1 MFRQMAKYG
10 AALIALYIVVA
21 NATGFGSLIDKGS
34 KGATSLTRTFQ
45 GR

>member
-10 AALIALYIVVA
+10 AALIALYIGVA

-34 KGATSLTRTFQ
+34 KGAIGLTRTFQ